1 MMPSDNPYEPV
12 AESDIDSDDSATDSI
27 SSAHAA
33 YNVVTDTV
41 TGLNVRK
48 SDNKFQAVFILLA
61 MVLFAGVGIGIVAIQ
76 PAWEIPWYGGAILG
90 GFAGMVIGF
99 FASGIFLMIYRANRH
114 IKGKHE

>member
-1 MMPSDNPYEPV
+1 MMRCDNPYEPS
-12 AESDIDSDDSATDSI
+12 ASTDLDSGDSAETDI

-48 SDNKFQAVFILLA
+48 SDNKFQAIFILLA
-61 MVLFAGVGIGIVAIQ
+61 MIVFAGVGIGIVATK
-76 PAWEIPWYGGAILG
+76 PVWEIPWYGGAIMG

-99 FASGIFLMIYRANRH
+99 FASGISLMIYRAARH